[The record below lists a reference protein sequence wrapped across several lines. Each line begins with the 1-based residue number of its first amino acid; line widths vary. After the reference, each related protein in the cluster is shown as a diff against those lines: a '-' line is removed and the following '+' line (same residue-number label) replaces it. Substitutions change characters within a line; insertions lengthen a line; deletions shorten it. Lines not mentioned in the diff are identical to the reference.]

1 MSEQVAPN
9 YWLFQ
14 SNPTIFQLKAALRAG
29 LFFSFPVKQHR
40 KKIKSGDRVILW
52 QTGRLAGIY
61 ALGTVVSEVGE
72 GAIPLEEAIF
82 FQTMPEN
89 LPRVYLRIDYNLW
102 NKPIT
107 KELLPHS
114 KSFDRF
120 YAGLPGTNYKASEQ
134 QYTEIVSLIEQY
146 DLVNEPVEE
155 YVVQKSAH
163 FPLNLILHG
172 PPGTGK
178 TYLSINYA
186 LAIIENRSLEEL
198 SYENRAD
205 LRARFEEYQQAGL
218 IHFVTFHQSM
228 TYEDFVEGIKP
239 QLENGQVNYGI
250 EQGIFKQICL
260 EAKRDLVESLMN
272 QMPKQELRIDY
283 NQLYKAF
290 LAYLKGKDFNTFVTL
305 KGSKILLHKIARFG
319 NISVRPQNSF
329 TVYTLSKNSLRKMYQ
344 TFPTFE
350 GMAPNKIYDAIRDVV
365 GGVNAQAYF
374 AVFNEL
380 KKFEGQYVQQLLQA
394 KEELEMNDETV
405 QEFDLNSIAYAAQ
418 LNARKHILI
427 IDEINRGNIAAIF
440 GELITLIEPDKREG
454 QEEALSTILPYSKEW
469 FAVPPNLHLIC
480 TMNTADRSVD
490 TMDLALRR
498 RFTFVEV
505 GPRAGILKEEG
516 RRPAEV
522 GVDLEKLLN
531 AMNRRIKA
539 LLDRE
544 HCLGHAFLMHV
555 YTLDDLREAF
565 ATKIIPLLQ
574 EYFYNDFSKIGLILG
589 NDFFR
594 MKGASSKDIFADF
607 DHEIA
612 QEWEEHSLLELRP
625 MEEIKEDAFIR
636 IYDKEWGR

>member
-1 MSEQVAPN
+1 MYERVEVN

-14 SNPTIFQLKAALRAG
+14 SNPQIFQLREALRAG
-29 LFFSFPVKQHR
+29 LLFSFPVKQHQ
-40 KKIKSGDRVILW
+40 KKIVEGDRIILW
-52 QTGRLAGIY
+52 QTGTFAGVY
-61 ALGTVVSEVGE
+61 ALGTVVSQVGE
-72 GAIPLEEAIF
+72 GTIPLEEAIF
-82 FQTMPEN
+82 FKQEPEN
-89 LPRVYLRIDYNLW
+89 IPRVYIRIDYNLW

-107 KELLPHS
+107 KEVIPNS
-114 KSFDRF
+114 KSFERF
-120 YAGLPGTNYKASEQ
+120 YAGLPGTNYKATEQ
-134 QYTEIVSLIEQY
+134 HYNEIVSLIEQY
-146 DLVNEPVEE
+146 DLINEPVEE

-178 TYLSINYA
+178 TYLSVNYA

-198 SYENRAD
+198 MYEDRNI
-205 LRARFEEYQQAGL
+205 LRARFDDYMEAGI
-218 IHFVTFHQSM
+218 IHYVTFHQSM

-239 QLENGQVNYGI
+239 QVDENKQVNYVV
-250 EQGIFKQICL
+250 ENGIFKRVCL

-290 LAYLKGKDFNTFVTL
+290 TAYLRSNDFNSFLTPKGK
-305 KGSKILLHKIARFG
+305 KIMLHKIVRFG
-319 NISVRPQNSF
+319 NISVRSENSF
-329 TVYTLSKNSLRKMYQ
+329 TVYTLSKNSLRKMYK
-344 TFPTFE
+344 TFPTLQGIE
-350 GMAPNKIYDAIRDVV
+350 NVDDAIRNVI
-365 GGVNAQAYF
+365 GTVNVQAYT

-380 KKFEGQYVQQLLQA
+380 KKFEGHYIQQLLKA
-394 KEELEMNDETV
+394 KEELEVNDEAV

-418 LNARKHILI
+418 LNARKHVFI

-454 QEEALSTILPYSKEW
+454 QEEGLNVILPYSKQW
-469 FAVPPNLHLIC
+469 FTVPPNLHLIC

-505 GPRAGILKEEG
+505 GPRANILKEEG
-516 RRPAEV
+516 RRPAEL

-539 LLDRE
+539 LIGRE
-544 HCLGHAFLMHV
+544 YCLGHAFLMHV

-574 EYFYNDFSKIGLILG
+574 EYFYGDYSKIGLILG
-589 NDFFR
+589 NEFFSK
-594 MKGASSKDIFADF
+594 KGAGSKNIFADF

-612 QEWEEHSLLELRP
+612 QEWEEHSLLEFVP
-625 MEEIKEDAFIR
+625 MESLKEGAFIR
-636 IYDKEWGR
+636 IYDKKFEA